1 MKNIFICFSLALIF
15 TSCNRKGKTEDLAL
29 VNDIAKVDNFKKDFD
44 QKQVKIQNGIE
55 SVTSDSMGSPAT
67 GSGIALQGG
76 QPVPPPVDLN
86 KKIIKTAN
94 VNLEVKDFAKFN
106 DLVHKSLRQ
115 FGAYIAQEDQTAND
129 YSISNRI
136 SIKVPVDQFDYMV
149 LAMNIADAK
158 LLEKK
163 ITSEDVSGE
172 VVDIKSRMEAKKQ
185 MRARYLEFM
194 KQAKNMEEVLS
205 VQSSI
210 NDIQA
215 DIESA
220 DGRVQYL
227 SQSAAYSTINI
238 SFSAILDANKK
249 EDAEPSFASRL
260 GASITAGGKGLGEIV
275 IALFALWPLFLGASM
290 IVLGYKKF
298 LRTKPANVTPDHKAD
313 KV

>member
-29 VNDIAKVDNFKKDFD
+29 VNDIAKVDNYKKDFD
-44 QKQVKIQNGIE
+44 QKQVKIQNAIG
-55 SVTSDSMGSPAT
+55 SVTTDSMGSPTT

-76 QPVPPPVDLN
+76 QNIPPPVDLN

-94 VNLEVKDFAKFN
+94 LNLEVKDFAKFN

-136 SIKVPVDQFDYMV
+136 TIKVPVDQFDDMV

-158 LLEKK
+158 MLEKK
-163 ITSEDVSGE
+163 ITSEDVSAE

-227 SQSAAYSTINI
+227 SQSASYSTINI

-249 EDAEPSFASRL
+249 EDAAPSFASRL
-260 GASITAGGKGLGEIV
+260 GASISAGGKGLGEIV
-275 IALFALWPLFLGASM
+275 IALFALWPLFFGGGL
-290 IVLGYKKF
+290 IVFAYKKF
-298 LRTKPANVTPDHKAD
+298 IRTKSASATPDHKAD
-313 KV
+313 KA